1 MNAVPLSFRFRA
13 LSFGILLFLLSA
25 SLPADETEREIISF
39 TRGPS
44 GSSFVALTFDDGPHP
59 RLTPRLLEI
68 LETEKVPATF
78 FMLGNM
84 IEKYPEVARAV
95 ATRGHEVAN
104 HAFTHDRLTRLD
116 KETIRDEVVSTQA
129 LLEEVTGT
137 RPRLFRAPYGAVN
150 SAVRNELLDQDL
162 ELVGWAVDPRDWERG
177 KTSEA
182 IVAFI
187 LKHASG
193 GDIIL
198 LHDIHTR
205 SIDAVTEVIQGL
217 KARGFEF
224 TTAGDLIAR
233 RREEMK
239 QQAELAKQQAIP
251 LDGSSPASALPPTEP
266 PVVPL
271 GRSSLKRYDAST
283 KQSVHP

>member
-1 MNAVPLSFRFRA
+1 MKLGFLAHLMAVAVLAAVLTGSLQSARA
-13 LSFGILLFLLSA
+13 DDA
-25 SLPADETEREIISF
+25 EREIISF

-44 GSSFVALTFDDGPHP
+44 GSSLIALTFDDGPHP
-59 RLTPRLLEI
+59 RYTPRLLEI
-68 LETEKVPATF
+68 LEAEDVPATF

-84 IEKYPEVARAV
+84 IEKYPEVARQV
-95 ATRGHEVAN
+95 SLQGHEIAN

-116 KETIRDEVVSTQA
+116 EDTIHDEVARTQE

-137 RPRLFRAPYGAVN
+137 EPRLFRAPYGAVDT
-150 SAVRNELLDQDL
+150 SVRNELRDQDL

-182 IVAFI
+182 ITAFI
-187 LKHASG
+187 LERTRG

-198 LHDIHTR
+198 LHDIHRR
-205 SIDAVTEVIQGL
+205 SIDAVEDIIRGL
-217 KARGFEF
+217 KAKGFEF

-233 RREEMK
+233 KREEMK
-239 QQAELAKQQAIP
+239 ELAKAAEENGLP
-251 LDGSSPASALPPTEP
+251 LEASNASPAMAPAEP

-271 GRSSLKRYDAST
+271 GRSSLKRYDPST
-283 KQSVHP
+283 KTTVNR